1 MPHARPTIAVVGSLN
16 IDLIA
21 SVESLPTI
29 GETVPAMGLI
39 RRFGGKGAN
48 QAVAA
53 ARQGAKV
60 NMIGCVGS
68 DPEGR
73 EYRKRLN
80 NEGIVTAAISTEK
93 APTGTA
99 LIAVD
104 RAGENLIIVVPG
116 ANGELTPTMLR
127 GHARRIT
134 SAAVLLLQFEVPMPS
149 VIEAVRI
156 ANRAGVKVVLNPSP
170 LRSDFPWKECK
181 LDTLIVNEV
190 EANNIFGK
198 SAMNSTRSGQ
208 WLERYPIEQ
217 VIITRGANSTL
228 CLSRTAHLEVPTLT
242 VEPVDTVGAG
252 DAFAGAYAAQRSAG
266 AEVSAAIRYANCAA
280 ALATLKSGAQ
290 EAIPFRVSVMN
301 ALSRAGE
308 HSKPRR

>member
-1 MPHARPTIAVVGSLN
+1 MPRARPAIAVVGSLN

-60 NMIGCVGS
+60 SMIGCVGS

-80 NEGIVTAAISTEK
+80 TEGISSAGISTTEK

-104 RAGENLIIVVPG
+104 RA
-116 ANGELTPTMLR
+116 
-127 GHARRIT
+127 
-134 SAAVLLLQFEVPMPS
+134 
-149 VIEAVRI
+149 
-156 ANRAGVKVVLNPSP
+156 
-170 LRSDFPWKECK
+170 
-181 LDTLIVNEV
+181 
-190 EANNIFGK
+190 
-198 SAMNSTRSGQ
+198 
-208 WLERYPIEQ
+208 
-217 VIITRGANSTL
+217 
-228 CLSRTAHLEVPTLT
+228 
-242 VEPVDTVGAG
+242 
-252 DAFAGAYAAQRSAG
+252 
-266 AEVSAAIRYANCAA
+266 
-280 ALATLKSGAQ
+280 
-290 EAIPFRVSVMN
+290 
-301 ALSRAGE
+301 
-308 HSKPRR
+308 